1 MIDGSDLQ
9 PKKKHKYNA
18 KAAELDGYKFS
29 SKKEARRFAELQ
41 LLQRAN
47 KITDLELQPRFM
59 LHVNGQLVCDYVAD
73 FQYLEQGKTII
84 EDVKGYKGGSAWRI
98 FRIKQKLMKAV
109 HGIDVQ
115 VI

>member
-1 MIDGSDLQ
+1 MN
-9 PKKKHKYNA
+9 KKAKQKYNA
-18 KAAELDGYKFS
+18 KATQVDGIKFA

-41 LLQRAN
+41 LLQRAGQ
-47 KITDLELQPRFM
+47 IEELELQPRFM
-59 LHVNGQLVCDYVAD
+59 LHVNGQLVCDYVGD
-73 FQYLEQGKTII
+73 FKYVERGKDVV
-84 EDVKGYKGGSAWRI
+84 EDVKGYKGGAAWRI